1 MVHAVCSQGELQVW
15 VFQRAFCWCRCCAW
29 WSVESACW
37 SPLSFLKPRPAWG
50 KSPFHREAVCKFAVC
65 KEYSESVSSPPKRES
80 CLEKCK
86 SLNCGRACMCGLLV
100 ELNINSYQ
108 YIPVGGTNVQGYFP
122 ALHGLLQRK
131 HLPTKFF
138 HLN

>member
-1 MVHAVCSQGELQVW
+1 MGTVYHGVHPMQVWSTVKCPPLKTWVMVHAVCSQGELQVW

-37 SPLSFLKPRPAWG
+37 SPLSFLMPRPAWG
-50 KSPFHREAVCKFAVC
+50 ESPFHREAVCKFEVC

-86 SLNCGRACMCGLLV
+86 SLNCGRACMCGLLCW
-100 ELNINSYQ
+100 
-108 YIPVGGTNVQGYFP
+108 
-122 ALHGLLQRK
+122 
-131 HLPTKFF
+131 TKYK
-138 HLN
+138 